1 MKALLKINIVYI
13 ITMLVLLPGCGRL
26 MDWGN
31 RTFEQTPTIN
41 SPVAAA
47 QKYIRSVTLYDQL
60 TTTARFDVLWLS
72 DDVRT
77 NYADLYALKF
87 AKTDEQKKT
96 FLRRQLE
103 ENNHFISFYVLSL
116 YDQPLGETNNDWNLF
131 LTIDDKNYSPIE
143 VKSVELA
150 PEYMHIFG
158 KKYNRFK
165 VPYSVKF
172 DAKDIDDNFLITP
185 ETTKITLHCRTLKVD
200 VTFEWD
206 LLVDLLS
213 AEDEIKEEASE
224 DIV

>member
-1 MKALLKINIVYI
+1 MKVLMKINVISMI
-13 ITMLVLLPGCGRL
+13 AIVLLLPSCGRL
-26 MDWGN
+26 VDWGT
-31 RTFEQTPTIN
+31 RTFEQTPTVN
-41 SPVAAA
+41 SSVSEA
-47 QKYIRSVTLYDQL
+47 QEYIRSVTSYDQL

-72 DDVRT
+72 DNVRT

-87 AKTDEQKKT
+87 AKTEEQRKI

-116 YDQPLGETNNDWNLF
+116 YDEPLGDTHSDWTLF
-131 LTIDDKNYSPIE
+131 LTIDDKNYAPIE
-143 VKSVELA
+143 IKSVELA

-172 DAKDIDDNFLITP
+172 DAKDINDTLLITP
-185 ETTKITLHCRTLKVD
+185 ETKNITLHCRSLKAD

-206 LLVDLLS
+206 LS
-213 AEDEIKEEASE
+213 AQALAKEEIA
-224 DIV
+224 

>member
-13 ITMLVLLPGCGRL
+13 ITMLVLLPGCGRWI
-26 MDWGN
+26 DWGH

-47 QKYIRSVTLYDQL
+47 QKYIRSVTSYDQL

-185 ETTKITLHCRTLKVD
+185 ETKNITLHCRTLKVD

-206 LLVDLLS
+206 LSS
-213 AEDEIKEEASE
+213 AEDGIKEEAPE
-224 DIV
+224 EVV